1 MYKKLKA
8 TANIENDLNLDELF
22 KFGSN
27 A

>member
-1 MYKKLKA
+1 MYKKLNA
-8 TANIENDLNLDELF
+8 TVNIENDFNLDELF